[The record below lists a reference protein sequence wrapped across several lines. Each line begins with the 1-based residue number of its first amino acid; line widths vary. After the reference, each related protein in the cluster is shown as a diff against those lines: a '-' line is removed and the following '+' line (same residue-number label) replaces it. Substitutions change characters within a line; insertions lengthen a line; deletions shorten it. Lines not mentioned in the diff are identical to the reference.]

1 MSTKLQKDKKET
13 KQIRIGIK
21 WHRFLKLESAQQGIL
36 MSNLLDQICG
46 EYFSNKSANDYSLG
60 SLYDK
65 VK

>member
-13 KQIRIGIK
+13 KQIRISTK

-46 EYFSNKSANDYSLG
+46 EYFSNKSEDDYSLN

>member
-1 MSTKLQKDKKET
+1 MTKKLQKDKRET
-13 KQIRIGIK
+13 KQIRIGTK
-21 WHRFLKLESAQQGIL
+21 LHRFLKRESAQQGIL

-46 EYFSNKSANDYSLG
+46 EYFLNKSTNDYSLD